1 MEGGGVVVVRCWL
14 FLKGTCCTRNQKKD
28 TVPCTIRHVYKFV
41 VVNNLDQFSHVSQRS
56 TLTRFQTA
64 KAAQVK

>member
-1 MEGGGVVVVRCWL
+1 MEASSSFGVGC
-14 FLKGTCCTRNQKKD
+14 LKGTVVHVTKRK
-28 TVPCTIRHVYKFV
+28 TPCRARLGTLTIFV